1 MAHTRSRLARF
12 IFDNSLLLLA
22 GTIAAVVW
30 ANLDL
35 GSYDRLTHP
44 LHFWVNDVGMVFFF
58 ALAAKEVFEA
68 TLPGGPLASPRQA
81 MAPLAAAVGGMVAP
95 ALILRRSHV
104 LRRPLGVESR
114 LGDSVRDRHRVL
126 GDDCPRHLS
135 ERASRHSVL
144 AAPGDCR

>member
-1 MAHTRSRLARF
+1 MAHTRSRLARV

-35 GSYDRLTHP
+35 ASYDRFTHP

-81 MAPLAAAVGGMVAP
+81 RCAAGRGRRRHGGAGVALSWRSPWTSVPRSSAAAGPFRAP
-95 ALILRRSHV
+95 PTSPSRR
-104 LRRPLGVESR
+104 
-114 LGDSVRDRHRVL
+114 
-126 GDDCPRHLS
+126 
-135 ERASRHSVL
+135 
-144 AAPGDCR
+144 